1 MIYKKSWKYILIE
14 GNCLYRIKSL
24 KDFKDVRKGD
34 IGGFIQGYHNLSQ
47 SGNCWIYNNAQV
59 FNRARVFGNAIVT
72 DNAWVHGDA
81 KVFENAKVSGKA
93 HISYCT
99 IFGNARIVDRV
110 LTEGFYG

>member
-72 DNAWVHGDA
+72 DNTHEAPELCIIALCKLVY
-81 KVFENAKVSGKA
+81 S
-93 HISYCT
+93 
-99 IFGNARIVDRV
+99 
-110 LTEGFYG
+110 L